1 MTEKTISDEYL
12 NAFVD
17 NQLDA
22 SERIQVFES
31 IRQNETLKDRVCD
44 IAGLKEMM
52 QYAYKSPPA
61 SIHTLTGHNRHLTN
75 RLQALAA
82 CLLLCLGGITGWMA
96 HTWSGLS
103 SSMELKN
110 FVQNSLPDE
119 QVSDIRRVI
128 VHINNSSPPI
138 AKAALDETESLLESY
153 RHNDKKIQVE
163 MIANKDGV
171 NIFRADHTH
180 QKKRI
185 AQLQE
190 KYPNLKFLVCGQTIG
205 RLRSKGES
213 IMLLPHVG
221 VASSAAD
228 QINMRLEEGWGYVR
242 I

>member
-1 MTEKTISDEYL
+1 MTEKTISDEFL

-22 SERIQVFES
+22 SERIEVFES
-31 IRQNETLKDRVCD
+31 IRQNEALKDRVCE

-52 QYAYKSPPA
+52 QYAYKSPPV
-61 SIHTLTGHNRHLTN
+61 SIHNLTGHNRSLNN

-82 CLLLCLGGITGWMA
+82 CILLCLGGITGWMA

-103 SSMELKN
+103 SNLELKN
-110 FVQNSLPDE
+110 FVQNSLPNE
-119 QVSDIRRVI
+119 HISDMRRVI
-128 VHINNSSPPI
+128 VHVNNSSPNMV
-138 AKAALDETESLLESY
+138 KAALDETESLLESY
-153 RHNDKKIQVE
+153 RQNARKIQVE
-163 MIANKDGV
+163 LIANKDGV

-185 AQLQE
+185 AELQE

-205 RLRSKGES
+205 KLRSKGES
-213 IMLLPHVG
+213 IVLLPHVG
-221 VASSAAD
+221 VASSAAE